1 MDEALTFAPMLV
13 FAPTLK
19 ASLEPTELLYWT
31 VPFDTVSVPTLSV
44 GAIMP
49 ADNAGTEAVVVP
61 VSLAKAV
68 GAAPKDRTPPAA
80 KARSL
85 NWFFIVGRPWNGE
98 GDGHTNTPLHSQR

>member
-1 MDEALTFAPMLV
+1 MTLAPTLV

-31 VPFDTVSVPTLSV
+31 VPFDTTSVPTLSV

-49 ADNAGTEAVVVP
+49 ADKAGTEAVVEP
-61 VSLAKAV
+61 VVSANAV
-68 GAAPKDRTPPAA
+68 GTTPKERALPAA

-85 NWFFIVGRPWNGE
+85 N
-98 GDGHTNTPLHSQR
+98 